1 MEREE
6 REGREGRER
15 EKREREQSCQLGREE
30 LVKYLRAQVTKAEAK
45 TMAGIKSNYFVAY
58 VCCLCAT

>member
-6 REGREGRER
+6 REGRER
-15 EKREREQSCQLGREE
+15 EKRQREQSCQLGREE